1 MTYDATVAEAAAKP
15 RAEEKSDKVD
25 TAAFMATF
33 RKRWQRADERD
44 RENRTEGYEDLEFLA
59 GNQWSEED
67 KALRKD
73 RPVLRINRLPQFVE
87 SVTGE
92 MRQMRPSIKGVP
104 VDDRG
109 DQETAD
115 LIAGMIRYI
124 ENRSDASEAVYPEAA
139 DSQVA
144 AGIGHWQVTSEYASD
159 STFEQELKIESI
171 EDGIAVR
178 WDPDAKDKTRRDALF
193 SIVPYDI
200 SRDAFE
206 EKWPGKSP
214 NSLESEDGLSLADW
228 LTDDHIRVAVYWYKK
243 PEKKRLAL
251 MPNGGIDD
259 VTGDPEGEAQAQAAG
274 ARIED
279 RDGHCVYRAVVSSQ
293 DVLEGPTKWPGRHI
307 PVVPVVG
314 REIRIGRKIF
324 RYGLVRFAK
333 DPQRLFNF
341 AESARAEMLA
351 SQPKAPWLVTDAQI
365 EGYENEWNTA
375 NSDNLPYLRY
385 HNDPEAAGPPQRIP
399 PPQVGPSVPEMV
411 RDAAEN
417 LHAVTGIYPA
427 SLGAKSNES
436 SGRAILA
443 RQREGDTGTFV
454 FSKNFGLA
462 IKRTAEIIVDLI
474 PSIYDTARTVRIV
487 GDDGKVDKVQ
497 INRPAGLL
505 ELPEGGE
512 EGGDEAVGRMLN
524 DVTIGAYDIVFEMG
538 PSYASKQAEARDGMT
553 AMLQA
558 APDIAPLVLD
568 LIAKAQDWP
577 LSDKFAKRL
586 RHLLPPAVLEAEAQE
601 NGEELPPPPPPPQPG
616 PAEELEARK
625 QSLEAAKIEL
635 EEIKIELERMK
646 IDAELEKAR
655 IEAQTT
661 QVEAHAQAVAKADA
675 GGKIEKLGQAVD
687 EIDQVLEKV
696 VEALGE
702 QAQQPAAEPA
712 PKEPKD
718 TSLVD
723 AIHALREVIA
733 APTELVSDEAGNPI
747 SSRKVLP
754 QPAQPQPLE
763 VDPEALAALTSGVP
777 AIPQE
782 VPTS

>member
-15 RAEEKSDKVD
+15 RAKDKSEKVD

-44 RENRTEGYEDLEFLA
+44 RENRLEGYEDLEFLA
-59 GNQWSEED
+59 GNQWSAED
-67 KALRKD
+67 KALRAD
-73 RPVLRINRLPQFVE
+73 RPCLRINRLPQFVE
-87 SVTGE
+87 QVTGDI
-92 MRQMRPSIKGVP
+92 RQMRPSIKGVP

-115 LIAGMIRYI
+115 LIAGMVRYI
-124 ENRSDASEAVYPEAA
+124 ENRSDASEAVYPEGA

-144 AGIGHWQVTSEYASD
+144 AGIGHWQVTTEYASD
-159 STFEQELKIESI
+159 STFEQELRIESV

-178 WDPDAKDKTRRDALF
+178 WDPDAKDKTRRDGMF
-193 SIVPYDI
+193 CIVPYDI
-200 SRDAFE
+200 SRDGFE
-206 EKWPGKSP
+206 EKWEGKTP

-228 LTDDHIRVAVYWYKK
+228 LTDDHVRVAVYWYKK

-259 VTGDPEGEAQAQAAG
+259 VTGDPEGEAKAVAAG
-274 ARIED
+274 ARVED
-279 RDGHCVYRAVVSSQ
+279 RDGHCVYRAVVSAQ
-293 DVLEGPTKWPGRHI
+293 DVLEGPTRWPGRHI

-314 REIRIGRKIF
+314 REIRIGRKVF

-351 SQPKAPWLVTDAQI
+351 SQPKSPWLVTDANI
-365 EGYENEWNTA
+365 DGYESEWERA
-375 NSDNLPYLRY
+375 NADNLPYMRY
-385 HNDPEAAGPPQRIP
+385 HPDPSNGNAPPQRIA

-417 LHAVTGIYPA
+417 MHAVTGIYPA

-474 PSIYDTARTVRIV
+474 PAIYDTARTVRIV

-497 INRPAGLL
+497 INQPQGLV
-505 ELPEGGE
+505 ELPEGAE
-512 EGGDEAVGRMLN
+512 EGDDAVGRMLN
-524 DVTIGAYDIVFEMG
+524 DVTVGAYDVVFEMG

-577 LSDKFAKRL
+577 LSDRFAKRL

-625 QSLEAAKIEL
+625 QQLEAAKIEL
-635 EEIKIELERMK
+635 ENLKVELEHMK

-661 QVEAHAQAVAKADA
+661 QVEAHAQAAAKADA
-675 GGKIEKLGQAVD
+675 GGKVEKLSAAVD

-702 QAQQPAAEPA
+702 QAQQPTEEPA
-712 PKEPKD
+712 PKD

-754 QPAQPQPLE
+754 AKPAQPQPLE
-763 VDPEALAALTSGVP
+763 VNPEALAALSGASP
-777 AIPQE
+777 SPEQ
-782 VPTS
+782 VPTA

>member
-1 MTYDATVAEAAAKP
+1 MTYEATGAKAAAKP
-15 RAEEKSDKVD
+15 RDEKSGD
-25 TAAFMATF
+25 TAAMMATF

-44 RENRTEGYEDLEFLA
+44 RENRIEAYEDLSFLA
-59 GNQWSEED
+59 GDQWSAED
-67 KALRKD
+67 KALRAD
-73 RPVLRINRLPQFVE
+73 RPCLRINRLPQFVE
-87 SVTGE
+87 QVTGDI
-92 MRQMRPSIKGVP
+92 RQMRPSIKGVP

-115 LIAGMIRYI
+115 LIAGMVRYV

-178 WDPDAKDKTRRDALF
+178 WDPDAKDKTRRDAMF
-193 SIVPYDI
+193 CIVPFDI
-200 SRDAFE
+200 SRDGFDE
-206 EKWPGKSP
+206 RWPGKSP
-214 NSLESEDGLSLADW
+214 NGIESEDGLSLADW

-243 PEKKRLAL
+243 AEKKRLAL
-251 MPNGGIDD
+251 LPNGGIDD
-259 VTGDPEGEAQAQAAG
+259 VTGDPEGEAEAVAGG
-274 ARIED
+274 ARVED
-279 RDGHCVYRAVVSSQ
+279 RDGFCVYRAVVTAQ

-307 PVVPVVG
+307 PIVPVVG

-351 SQPKAPWLVTDAQI
+351 SQPKAPWLVTDTNI
-365 EGYENEWNTA
+365 EGYEGEWDRA
-375 NSDNLPYLRY
+375 NADNLPYMRY
-385 HNDPEAAGPPQRIP
+385 TPDPANGNAAPQRIA

-417 LHAVTGIYPA
+417 MHAVTGIYPA

-497 INRPAGLL
+497 INQPGGLV
-505 ELPEGGE
+505 ELPEGAE
-512 EGGDEAVGRMLN
+512 EGSDDAIGRMLN
-524 DVTIGAYDIVFEMG
+524 DVTLGAYDIVFEMG

-577 LSDKFAKRL
+577 LSDRFAKRL
-586 RHLLPPAVLEAEAQE
+586 RHLLPPAVLEAEARD

-625 QSLEAAKIEL
+625 QQLEAAKIEL
-635 EEIKIELERMK
+635 EDLKIQLEHMK

-655 IEAQTT
+655 IEAQTA
-661 QVEAHAQAVAKADA
+661 QVEAGANAAAQADA
-675 GGKIEKLGQAVD
+675 GGKVEKLGQAVE
-687 EIDQVLEKV
+687 EIDQVLERV

-702 QAQQPAAEPA
+702 QAQKPADEPA
-712 PKEPKD
+712 PKD

-733 APTELVSDEAGNPI
+733 APSELVADDAGNPI
-747 SSRKVLP
+747 GSRKVLP
-754 QPAQPQPLE
+754 QPTQPAIE
-763 VDPEALAALTSGVP
+763 VNPEALAALSG
-777 AIPQE
+777 AT
-782 VPTS
+782 PTQDISAQ

>member
-1 MTYDATVAEAAAKP
+1 
-15 RAEEKSDKVD
+15 
-25 TAAFMATF
+25 
-33 RKRWQRADERD
+33 
-44 RENRTEGYEDLEFLA
+44 
-59 GNQWSEED
+59 
-67 KALRKD
+67 
-73 RPVLRINRLPQFVE
+73 
-87 SVTGE
+87 
-92 MRQMRPSIKGVP
+92 
-104 VDDRG
+104 
-109 DQETAD
+109 
-115 LIAGMIRYI
+115 
-124 ENRSDASEAVYPEAA
+124 
-139 DSQVA
+139 
-144 AGIGHWQVTSEYASD
+144 
-159 STFEQELKIESI
+159 
-171 EDGIAVR
+171 
-178 WDPDAKDKTRRDALF
+178 
-193 SIVPYDI
+193 
-200 SRDAFE
+200 
-206 EKWPGKSP
+206 
-214 NSLESEDGLSLADW
+214 
-228 LTDDHIRVAVYWYKK
+228 
-243 PEKKRLAL
+243 
-251 MPNGGIDD
+251 
-259 VTGDPEGEAQAQAAG
+259 
-274 ARIED
+274 
-279 RDGHCVYRAVVSSQ
+279 
-293 DVLEGPTKWPGRHI
+293 
-307 PVVPVVG
+307 
-314 REIRIGRKIF
+314 
-324 RYGLVRFAK
+324 
-333 DPQRLFNF
+333 
-341 AESARAEMLA
+341 
-351 SQPKAPWLVTDAQI
+351 
-365 EGYENEWNTA
+365 
-375 NSDNLPYLRY
+375 
-385 HNDPEAAGPPQRIP
+385 
-399 PPQVGPSVPEMV
+399 MV

-474 PSIYDTARTVRIV
+474 PAIYDTARTVRIV

-497 INRPAGLL
+497 INQPAGLV
-505 ELPEGGE
+505 EMPEGGE
-512 EGGDEAVGRMLN
+512 EGDDAIGRMLN
-524 DVTIGAYDIVFEMG
+524 DVTVGAYDIVFEMG

-625 QSLEAAKIEL
+625 QQLEGAKIQL

-661 QVEAHAQAVAKADA
+661 QVEAHAQAAAKADA
-675 GGKIEKLGQAVD
+675 GGKIEKLGQAVE

-702 QAQQPAAEPA
+702 QAQRPVEEPA
-712 PKEPKD
+712 PKD

-754 QPAQPQPLE
+754 QPAQPQPID
-763 VDPEALAALTSGVP
+763 VNPEALAALTSSGVP
-777 AIPQE
+777 AIPQ
-782 VPTS
+782 